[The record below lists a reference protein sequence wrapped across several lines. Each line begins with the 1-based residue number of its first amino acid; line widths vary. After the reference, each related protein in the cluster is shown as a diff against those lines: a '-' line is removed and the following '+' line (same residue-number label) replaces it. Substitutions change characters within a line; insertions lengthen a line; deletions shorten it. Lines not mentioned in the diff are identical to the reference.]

1 MGLFGIK
8 TRKEKLAEAE
18 AARKEKE
25 LIEEIKHWDR
35 RKCQEALKNKSKYS
49 SKVRRAIEDRE
60 RDLFL
65 DARANAKQNKI
76 YDLQRQISAKEAE
89 IRRIEN
95 DKSIHWNNSYS
106 DGYRLGYADL
116 TGQINS
122 QKSEV
127 QRLRNEISRLKCQI
141 RDLENNPFI

>member
-1 MGLFGIK
+1 MGLFGFK

-35 RKCQEALKNKSKYS
+35 KECREALKNKSKYS
-49 SKVRRAIEDRE
+49 YKVISAIKERE
-60 RDLFL
+60 TKLFL
-65 DARANAKQNKI
+65 EAKDNAKQNKI

-122 QKSEV
+122 QRSEV
-127 QRLRNEISRLKCQI
+127 QRLRNEISRLKCEI